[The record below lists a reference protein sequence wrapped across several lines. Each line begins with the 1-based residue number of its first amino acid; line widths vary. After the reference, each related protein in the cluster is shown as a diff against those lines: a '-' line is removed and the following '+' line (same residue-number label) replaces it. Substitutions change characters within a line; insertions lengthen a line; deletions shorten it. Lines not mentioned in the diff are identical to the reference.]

1 MSEDLF
7 SEIEQLAPQFA
18 DGKLESLD
26 PLQRVISDLLL
37 KSKDRTWLESD
48 ADVAGGI
55 AVTRLVNLLPDFSRH
70 CPELYGLQRSS
81 DVSGPSGADVCHG
94 SASSSFIDRLS
105 ADWSISADP
114 DLHEP
119 SASTSTATTAASEI
133 ADARGFSGV
142 ASSQPA
148 IRPLVQV
155 LRVIRNLLAGLAPNQ
170 NAFLQCGALD
180 AVATI
185 ADRLISNHIVHQ
197 TPLPGAAPS
206 GGNLP
211 ATSGTVNVSAAS
223 TADQPRSGSHASGSG
238 EDSTQVASQLAKL
251 KVGSGAASGAAS
263 SGSTAPAP
271 ASASASASA
280 SATRSSAAPSA
291 RMLNRPPALATSAGG
306 ASASAGHRRKRSI
319 NRKGTGT
326 LSLPLLSPS
335 AASFGALP
343 GAASPAGGAAALAQG
358 SPMAGGGS
366 GNPMTPMS
374 PMFYSS
380 LLPPASP
387 SVLHLALQIDLPR
400 DHVDALKAV
409 LQVIGN
415 FANAGELHQTAV
427 WDRCFPGTFS
437 RLATVRAP
445 AVRRALCMVL
455 FTCCR
460 AVPKHVD
467 GLGGSM
473 DGVALLAGAL
483 RAQGEA
489 LVARVEGRDGGSG
502 GDVFSAPVFCTHNLT
517 SPYCLLVRAPAHPSR
532 PTSSA
537 LSDVTSNGM
546 DEWLG
551 LLVERLCLRARY
563 FEPVFKNLPNFSPR
577 PALGQVRGL
586 FCPEQAALLWVLWGA
601 LHATAK
607 ARGIPGID
615 RPSASNEDDGNSK
628 GDETS
633 SDETSKKAAAPGSR
647 WQVHGLPDIG
657 PGTLKF
663 LLTACRNAA
672 AGLGKA
678 REEAGSKGLSSSSS
692 SSSTSFTCLQLVLCF
707 SLRCLRV
714 LAAQEPS
721 STSHPVP
728 ASPDTSSTVASDA
741 TRADTSAAAGAGQAA
756 DSKST
761 AEDAFVAI
769 GGSEIIPLLLDLLQ
783 GLSVSLPGVDDFAER
798 ETSISGSPCS
808 GNCACNGGRARC
820 NRMVLRFRQFHDS
833 SQRRHWDQNLA
844 TLAKVPETELDN
856 IESAAG
862 YVSSPTSNPS
872 PDSSS
877 NTPASATSPLS
888 TAPSTSLSD
897 ALISLLA
904 RALEAAHRDI
914 QLASD
919 LRESQVESELGR
931 RRSRVVER
939 CKLMVKLGKLL
950 LAPPWAKGF
959 SAPVSLPGLP
969 PFTAGAFESHINMQ
983 GRRLPMRLFRSYD
996 TGLPETMFA
1005 ALEGMIAQGG
1015 METVRYK
1022 TRSTYSIWVTD
1033 TDTEIEY
1040 KLICVPNPD
1049 NSGIILTKVK
1059 HNSVRYAVIDVA
1071 RPIKAI

>member
-1 MSEDLF
+1 
-7 SEIEQLAPQFA
+7 
-18 DGKLESLD
+18 
-26 PLQRVISDLLL
+26 
-37 KSKDRTWLESD
+37 
-48 ADVAGGI
+48 
-55 AVTRLVNLLPDFSRH
+55 
-70 CPELYGLQRSS
+70 
-81 DVSGPSGADVCHG
+81 
-94 SASSSFIDRLS
+94 
-105 ADWSISADP
+105 
-114 DLHEP
+114 
-119 SASTSTATTAASEI
+119 
-133 ADARGFSGV
+133 
-142 ASSQPA
+142 
-148 IRPLVQV
+148 
-155 LRVIRNLLAGLAPNQ
+155 
-170 NAFLQCGALD
+170 
-180 AVATI
+180 
-185 ADRLISNHIVHQ
+185 
-197 TPLPGAAPS
+197 
-206 GGNLP
+206 
-211 ATSGTVNVSAAS
+211 
-223 TADQPRSGSHASGSG
+223 
-238 EDSTQVASQLAKL
+238 
-251 KVGSGAASGAAS
+251 
-263 SGSTAPAP
+263 
-271 ASASASASA
+271 
-280 SATRSSAAPSA
+280 
-291 RMLNRPPALATSAGG
+291 MLNRPPALAASAGG
-306 ASASAGHRRKRSI
+306 ANAAHRRKRSI

-437 RLATVRAP
+437 RLATVRSP
-445 AVRRALCMVL
+445 AVQRPLCMVL

-489 LVARVEGRDGGSG
+489 LVARAEGRDGGCG
-502 GDVFSAPVFCTHNLT
+502 GAVFSALPD
-517 SPYCLLVRAPAHPSR
+517 AA
-532 PTSSA
+532 
-537 LSDVTSNGM
+537 SNGM

-551 LLVERLCLRARY
+551 LLIERLCLRARY

-607 ARGIPGID
+607 ARGIPVID
-615 RPSASNEDDGNSK
+615 LPSASNEDDGNSK
-628 GDETS
+628 GDNASE
-633 SDETSKKAAAPGSR
+633 EPAAPGSR

-672 AGLGKA
+672 VGLGKA
-678 REEAGSKGLSSSSS
+678 REEAGSKALT

-721 STSHPVP
+721 TTSHP
-728 ASPDTSSTVASDA
+728 VASDA
-741 TRADTSAAAGAGQAA
+741 TPAETSAAAGGGQAA

-769 GGSEIIPLLLDLLQ
+769 GGSEIILMLLDLLQ
-783 GLSVSLPGVDDFAER
+783 GVSLPGGLSGQKPGRGSGGIKEWVGYAARCLVEGNESNRR
-798 ETSISGSPCS
+798 ELAAAVQAGSVSREMLEAAGVNRPSGQGTRGRSQ
-808 GNCACNGGRARC
+808 GYTARARA
-820 NRMVLRFRQFHDS
+820 RKEKGESGGAVQADGEAGEAAAVPVLEGLSTRIAD
-833 SQRRHWDQNLA
+833 
-844 TLAKVPETELDN
+844 TELD
-856 IESAAG
+856 
-862 YVSSPTSNPS
+862 
-872 PDSSS
+872 
-877 NTPASATSPLS
+877 
-888 TAPSTSLSD
+888 
-897 ALISLLA
+897 
-904 RALEAAHRDI
+904 
-914 QLASD
+914 
-919 LRESQVESELGR
+919 
-931 RRSRVVER
+931 
-939 CKLMVKLGKLL
+939 
-950 LAPPWAKGF
+950 
-959 SAPVSLPGLP
+959 
-969 PFTAGAFESHINMQ
+969 
-983 GRRLPMRLFRSYD
+983 
-996 TGLPETMFA
+996 
-1005 ALEGMIAQGG
+1005 
-1015 METVRYK
+1015 
-1022 TRSTYSIWVTD
+1022 
-1033 TDTEIEY
+1033 IEY

-1059 HNSVRYAVIDVA
+1059 HNSACPSIVPVCSFPSSLHYIPFSPHIPISAHIPPLHISPLHIPPFHIPPLYIPPLHIRPLTYLLLTSLLPFLSPIPFSTPLLSTRTPLDLPVRA
-1071 RPIKAI
+1071 

>member
-1 MSEDLF
+1 
-7 SEIEQLAPQFA
+7 
-18 DGKLESLD
+18 
-26 PLQRVISDLLL
+26 
-37 KSKDRTWLESD
+37 
-48 ADVAGGI
+48 
-55 AVTRLVNLLPDFSRH
+55 
-70 CPELYGLQRSS
+70 
-81 DVSGPSGADVCHG
+81 
-94 SASSSFIDRLS
+94 
-105 ADWSISADP
+105 
-114 DLHEP
+114 
-119 SASTSTATTAASEI
+119 
-133 ADARGFSGV
+133 
-142 ASSQPA
+142 
-148 IRPLVQV
+148 
-155 LRVIRNLLAGLAPNQ
+155 
-170 NAFLQCGALD
+170 
-180 AVATI
+180 
-185 ADRLISNHIVHQ
+185 
-197 TPLPGAAPS
+197 
-206 GGNLP
+206 
-211 ATSGTVNVSAAS
+211 
-223 TADQPRSGSHASGSG
+223 
-238 EDSTQVASQLAKL
+238 
-251 KVGSGAASGAAS
+251 
-263 SGSTAPAP
+263 
-271 ASASASASA
+271 
-280 SATRSSAAPSA
+280 
-291 RMLNRPPALATSAGG
+291 MLNRPPALAASAGG
-306 ASASAGHRRKRSI
+306 ANAAHRRKRSI

-437 RLATVRAP
+437 RLATVRSP
-445 AVRRALCMVL
+445 AVQRPLCMVL

-489 LVARVEGRDGGSG
+489 LVARAEGRDGGCG
-502 GDVFSAPVFCTHNLT
+502 GAVFSALPD
-517 SPYCLLVRAPAHPSR
+517 AA
-532 PTSSA
+532 
-537 LSDVTSNGM
+537 SNGM

-551 LLVERLCLRARY
+551 LLIERLCLRARY

-607 ARGIPGID
+607 ARGIPVID
-615 RPSASNEDDGNSK
+615 LPSASNEDDGNSK
-628 GDETS
+628 GDNASE
-633 SDETSKKAAAPGSR
+633 EPVAPGSR

-672 AGLGKA
+672 VGLGKA
-678 REEAGSKGLSSSSS
+678 REEAGSKALT

-721 STSHPVP
+721 TTSHP
-728 ASPDTSSTVASDA
+728 VASDA
-741 TRADTSAAAGAGQAA
+741 TPAETSAAAGGGQAA

-769 GGSEIIPLLLDLLQ
+769 GGSEIILMLLDLLQ
-783 GLSVSLPGVDDFAER
+783 GVSLPGGSSGQSKEEAYPGYRSDLVSVLANACHRRPAYQDAVRMYKCTGERTDGDVSGLVLVLRQIIAEPGGG
-798 ETSISGSPCS
+798 SG
-808 GNCACNGGRARC
+808 GIKEWVGYAARC
-820 NRMVLRFRQFHDS
+820 LVEGNESNRRE
-833 SQRRHWDQNLA
+833 LA
-844 TLAKVPETELDN
+844 
-856 IESAAG
+856 AAVQAVG
-862 YVSSPTSNPS
+862 
-872 PDSSS
+872 
-877 NTPASATSPLS
+877 
-888 TAPSTSLSD
+888 
-897 ALISLLA
+897 LLA

-914 QLASD
+914 QLVPE
-919 LRESQVESELGR
+919 RGR
-931 RRSRVVER
+931 RRARVVER

-950 LAPPWAKGF
+950 LSPSWKASVPVIHPPPLF
-959 SAPVSLPGLP
+959 YRPLTPPSFPMLLSPPISPLPSLP
-969 PFTAGAFESHINMQ
+969 PFTAGAFESHVNRHASLPSLPPFTAGAFESHVNRQ
-983 GRRLPMRLFRSYD
+983 VSRLP
-996 TGLPETMFA
+996 
-1005 ALEGMIAQGG
+1005 IA
-1015 METVRYK
+1015 
-1022 TRSTYSIWVTD
+1022 
-1033 TDTEIEY
+1033 DTELDIKY

-1059 HNSVRYAVIDVA
+1059 HNSACPSIVPVCSFPSSLHYIPFSPHIPISAHIPPLHISPLHIPPFHIPPLYIPPCHIPPLHIRPLTYLLLTSLLLFLSPIPFSTPLLSTRTPLDLPVRA
-1071 RPIKAI
+1071 

>member
-1 MSEDLF
+1 
-7 SEIEQLAPQFA
+7 
-18 DGKLESLD
+18 
-26 PLQRVISDLLL
+26 
-37 KSKDRTWLESD
+37 
-48 ADVAGGI
+48 
-55 AVTRLVNLLPDFSRH
+55 
-70 CPELYGLQRSS
+70 
-81 DVSGPSGADVCHG
+81 
-94 SASSSFIDRLS
+94 
-105 ADWSISADP
+105 
-114 DLHEP
+114 
-119 SASTSTATTAASEI
+119 
-133 ADARGFSGV
+133 
-142 ASSQPA
+142 
-148 IRPLVQV
+148 
-155 LRVIRNLLAGLAPNQ
+155 
-170 NAFLQCGALD
+170 
-180 AVATI
+180 
-185 ADRLISNHIVHQ
+185 
-197 TPLPGAAPS
+197 
-206 GGNLP
+206 
-211 ATSGTVNVSAAS
+211 
-223 TADQPRSGSHASGSG
+223 
-238 EDSTQVASQLAKL
+238 
-251 KVGSGAASGAAS
+251 
-263 SGSTAPAP
+263 
-271 ASASASASA
+271 
-280 SATRSSAAPSA
+280 
-291 RMLNRPPALATSAGG
+291 MLNRPPALATSAGG
-306 ASASAGHRRKRSI
+306 ANAAHRRKRSI

-437 RLATVRAP
+437 RLATVRSP
-445 AVRRALCMVL
+445 AVQRPLCMVL

-489 LVARVEGRDGGSG
+489 LVARAEGRDGGSG
-502 GDVFSAPVFCTHNLT
+502 GAVFSALPD
-517 SPYCLLVRAPAHPSR
+517 AA
-532 PTSSA
+532 
-537 LSDVTSNGM
+537 SNGM

-551 LLVERLCLRARY
+551 LLIERLCLRARY

-607 ARGIPGID
+607 ARGIPVID
-615 RPSASNEDDGNSK
+615 LPSASNEDDGNSK
-628 GDETS
+628 GDNASE
-633 SDETSKKAAAPGSR
+633 EPAAPGSR

-672 AGLGKA
+672 VGLGKA
-678 REEAGSKGLSSSSS
+678 REEAGSKALT

-721 STSHPVP
+721 TTSHP
-728 ASPDTSSTVASDA
+728 VASDA
-741 TRADTSAAAGAGQAA
+741 TPAETSAAAGGGQAA

-769 GGSEIIPLLLDLLQ
+769 GGSEIIPMLLDLLQ
-783 GLSVSLPGVDDFAER
+783 GVSLPGGSSGQSKEEAYPGYRSDLVSVLANACHRRPAYQDAVRMYKCTGERTDGDVSGLVLVLRQIIAEPGGGSGGIKEWVGYAARCLVEGNESNRRELAAAVQAGSVSR
-798 ETSISGSPCS
+798 ET
-808 GNCACNGGRARC
+808 
-820 NRMVLRFRQFHDS
+820 
-833 SQRRHWDQNLA
+833 
-844 TLAKVPETELDN
+844 
-856 IESAAG
+856 
-862 YVSSPTSNPS
+862 
-872 PDSSS
+872 
-877 NTPASATSPLS
+877 
-888 TAPSTSLSD
+888 
-897 ALISLLA
+897 
-904 RALEAAHRDI
+904 LEAAGVKPSGQGTRGRSQGYTARARARKEKGESGGAVQADGEAGEAAAVPVLEGLSTRVRDSKI
-914 QLASD
+914 SGMGQ
-919 LRESQVESELGR
+919 
-931 RRSRVVER
+931 
-939 CKLMVKLGKLL
+939 
-950 LAPPWAKGF
+950 PWDAGLE
-959 SAPVSLPGLP
+959 SLPSLP
-969 PFTAGAFESHINMQ
+969 PFTAGAFESHVN
-983 GRRLPMRLFRSYD
+983 RHASRLPVPVFRSYD
-996 TGLPETMFA
+996 TGLPETLFD
-1005 ALEGMIAQGG
+1005 ALEGMATEGG
-1015 METVRYK
+1015 AGNIRYK
-1022 TRSTYSIWVTD
+1022 GRSRYHIWIA
-1033 TDTEIEY
+1033 DTELDIEY

-1059 HNSVRYAVIDVA
+1059 HNSVRYAVIDIA
-1071 RPIKAI
+1071 RPSSAIDFRLLLRQGFVPSMCVCPLALMRSFPSSLHYIPFSPHIPISAHIPPLHISPLHIPPLHISPLHIPPFHIPPLHIPPLHIRPLTYLLLTSLLPFLSPIPFSTPLLSTRTPLDLPDATQSACESVASTAGIDRRRHPVLQAGITALAWPCTSTGSPPPPSHLPPFCFPQDATRSSRQASQPWPGHAPPLVPLLPPLTFPRSAFPRTPPGPPGRHHSPGLAMHLHSTGFDLTLPLLCPLHPSSGCHSICL